1 MTDEPYALIGH
12 VRICGSPGWVTTQGH
27 PATWYEGQHQAAIGG
42 PKALT
47 GNPPTKFAIGGL
59 ADWP

>member
-27 PATWYEGQHQAAIGG
+27 PATGAGDTFGG
-42 PKALT
+42 TEETRGRT
-47 GNPPTKFAIGGL
+47 GGSESL
-59 ADWP
+59 